1 MNPSE
6 EQQLIR
12 FLGGLVN
19 AAPPQVDSQ
28 AQRLIEQAFARQ
40 PQAAY
45 LLTQRALALS
55 MAVEA
60 AQQKIAQLEADAAS
74 TSPGRP
80 QSSAGS
86 AALVSSQ
93 AWGRQSGP
101 LPKAQPPFG
110 AQPAVGVQAPF
121 GAQSAVG
128 AQPQAQS
135 SWSQGLMGSL
145 VGAAAGVMIGQAL
158 WHGVQQMIGSPGGA
172 GAEASASGLDG
183 AWSNNPVQ
191 QAQSDWTSS
200 LAPQDEGFVDGG
212 EGDDWF

>member
-110 AQPAVGVQAPF
+110 AQPAVG
-121 GAQSAVG
+121 

>member
-1 MNPSE
+1 
-6 EQQLIR
+6 
-12 FLGGLVN
+12 
-19 AAPPQVDSQ
+19 
-28 AQRLIEQAFARQ
+28 
-40 PQAAY
+40 
-45 LLTQRALALS
+45 
-55 MAVEA
+55 
-60 AQQKIAQLEADAAS
+60 S

-110 AQPAVGVQAPF
+110 AQP
-121 GAQSAVG
+121 AVG

>member
-93 AWGRQSGP
+93 AWGRQSG
-101 LPKAQPPFG
+101 A
-110 AQPAVGVQAPF
+110 PA
-121 GAQSAVG
+121 
-128 AQPQAQS
+128 
-135 SWSQGLMGSL
+135 
-145 VGAAAGVMIGQAL
+145 
-158 WHGVQQMIGSPGGA
+158 
-172 GAEASASGLDG
+172 
-183 AWSNNPVQ
+183 
-191 QAQSDWTSS
+191 
-200 LAPQDEGFVDGG
+200 
-212 EGDDWF
+212 